1 MIKVVVVVVVK
12 VCVCCVEVVVVK
24 VEEGSCCEESEDCI
38 CSRLVVV
45 MEKGS
50 GSGRKSCVYSAFVG
64 VTEVVMEEEGGSEG
78 LRFFCGGC
86 CGGVGGMWK

>member
-1 MIKVVVVVVVK
+1 
-12 VCVCCVEVVVVK
+12 
-24 VEEGSCCEESEDCI
+24 
-38 CSRLVVV
+38 